1 MTAQLSALPMQELG
15 VLCSRYHVRELSIFG
30 SSERGD
36 AGPGSD
42 IDLLVEFMPDATP
55 GFITFSRLQ
64 RDLSE
69 LLHRPVD
76 LVPKGGLKPT
86 IRRQVL
92 AEARVVY
99 AQ

>member
-1 MTAQLSALPMQELG
+1 MTAQLSALPIQELG
-15 VLCSRYHVRELSIFG
+15 ILCSLYHVRELSVFG
-30 SSERGD
+30 SSARGD

-55 GFITFSRLQ
+55 GFLAFSRLQ

-76 LVPKGGLKPT
+76 LVPKGGLKPS

>member
-1 MTAQLSALPMQELG
+1 MTAQLSALPIRELG
-15 VLCSRYHVRELSIFG
+15 VLCRLYHVRELSVFG
-30 SSERGD
+30 SIERGD

-55 GFITFSRLQ
+55 GFITLSRLQ
-64 RDLSE
+64 RELSE
-69 LLHRPVD
+69 LLHCPVD
-76 LVPKGGLKPT
+76 LVPKGGLKPA
-86 IRRQVL
+86 IRSQVL